1 MILLHRRGLQSDTSR
16 QTICAVSCLSTDE
29 LPEANL
35 VSPAALHGST
45 QTAPLIFFQP
55 KLPSEAPLLH
65 FTLQPGWV
73 DHQQSR
79 MHSPPNANS
88 SLGFRLHQSGLQCTL
103 SNSCT
108 HQLSGIA
115 RCILYFNVLCPTIS
129 SAFAHHNTDVQ
140 MTSDGKKQTG
150 CVFNDTVHPLWMGY
164 RLVVSSFHPAQLPEM
179 YFSQIFPKP
188 IIYVHSTCM
197 YMTCFYRV
205 CTYRNCTHKVCVHVQ
220 SLFTNFYLSALHTFV
235 HMIP

>member
-35 VSPAALHGST
+35 VSP
-45 QTAPLIFFQP
+45 
-55 KLPSEAPLLH
+55 
-65 FTLQPGWV
+65 
-73 DHQQSR
+73 DC
-79 MHSPPNANS
+79 SPPNCS
-88 SLGFRLHQSGLQCTL
+88 SNLPPTKAPLRSSPATPQPATRMGRPPTKQDALSTKCQQLFRLHQSGLQCTL

-140 MTSDGKKQTG
+140 MTSDGKK
-150 CVFNDTVHPLWMGY
+150 N
-164 RLVVSSFHPAQLPEM
+164 
-179 YFSQIFPKP
+179 
-188 IIYVHSTCM
+188 
-197 YMTCFYRV
+197 RV
-205 CTYRNCTHKVCVHVQ
+205 RFQ
-220 SLFTNFYLSALHTFV
+220 
-235 HMIP
+235 